1 VTEGAEV
8 PADEGGLSQS
18 VSQRKLVD
26 DLLLHLKGLVRVRE
40 LLRRR
45 GASVAE
51 IEEHTAE
58 IERLRAELA
67 QLVKEFAR

>member
-1 VTEGAEV
+1 MTESAGV
-8 PADEGGLSQS
+8 PADEGGLNQS

>member
-1 VTEGAEV
+1 MTERAGV

-67 QLVKEFAR
+67 QLVKEFAG